1 MKLFITN
8 LPSFY
13 KINLYNR
20 ISRRVEILVV
30 YTGEDA
36 DGRNSDFYK
45 GEMQFPYLFLEGNK
59 WKKALKAV
67 RIVLSRKWKEVI
79 VGGWNSP
86 SYWASVWVSP
96 VRRNSVVVE
105 SSIFESSVKGFGARL
120 KSLFLRRISKAYA
133 SGMPHERL
141 VRALGFSGSV
151 VITKGVGVFN
161 YGIQPPF
168 EKRLEVR
175 RFLYVGRLIEVK
187 NLEFLIRVFN
197 KHPELELDIV
207 GFGVL
212 EKTLKEIARG
222 NVHFLGAIE
231 NKELYKYYQSSD
243 VFVLPSLSE
252 PWGLVVEE
260 ALNNGV
266 PVMLS
271 NRVGCH
277 EDLCAN
283 GEGVVFEAD
292 EKDFEKKLR
301 IITDVERYNRMRK
314 VVSELD
320 FATIEER
327 QVECYID

>member
-1 MKLFITN
+1 M
-8 LPSFY
+8 
-13 KINLYNR
+13 
-20 ISRRVEILVV
+20 
-30 YTGEDA
+30 
-36 DGRNSDFYK
+36 
-45 GEMQFPYLFLEGNK
+45 
-59 WKKALKAV
+59 
-67 RIVLSRKWKEVI
+67 
-79 VGGWNSP
+79 GGWNSP